1 MNSDFSY
8 KNCFFIQID
17 SNAEDCVYLMYEP
30 LENRCGIISK
40 PQMETIL
47 KQSSLK
53 KNKNDICESNG
64 SIKTLP
70 DNTMSLTEIPE
81 LIFLPNFDCN
91 FRCSYCYAGQ
101 SHSKTRLSLEK
112 MKLAVD
118 HFFEKLSQMVSIAK
132 ISFVGGGEPML
143 AWNNIRLILDY
154 ASCKAANV
162 NKKAAFCFITN
173 GSILTNEILDI
184 LKNYKVF
191 IRVSFEI
198 IPEIQEM
205 QRGNYSI
212 VSRNIKTLCEN
223 HIKVAIRSIITENN
237 VDRMN
242 EMIDICRREYPT
254 IKRLDF
260 EPVASSN
267 LNQDFYDAYISNFFD
282 AMDNAESHNI
292 MLNSILNRIA
302 NDCSTTFCPGDF
314 CITPDGSIT
323 ICHRVASKND
333 VLFEKYIYGE
343 LSETKIM
350 IDDAKY
356 RMLQEQRKRCWNK
369 FCINCFARYNC
380 GGGCSYQRDTLNER
394 QFEAHCNFVRKFLTK
409 YLIRIINK
417 SNGLHQ

>member
-17 SNAEDCVYLMYEP
+17 LNTGDSAYLMYEP
-30 LENRCGIISK
+30 LENRVGVISK
-40 PQMETIL
+40 PQVETIL
-47 KQSSLK
+47 KQSSCSEK
-53 KNKNDICESNG
+53 DKNDICESNG
-64 SIKTLP
+64 SINTLQ
-70 DNTMSLTEIPE
+70 DNSMSLTEIPE

-118 HFFEKLSQMVSIAK
+118 HFFEKLPKRGSIAK

-143 AWNNIRLILDY
+143 AWNDIKHILDY
-154 ASCKAANV
+154 ASCKADDV

-184 LKNYKVF
+184 LKKHNVF

-212 VSRNIKTLCEN
+212 VSRNIKTLCRN
-223 HIKVAIRSIITENN
+223 NIKVAVRSIITENN
-237 VDRMN
+237 VERMN
-242 EMIDICRREYPT
+242 EMIDMCRREYPT
-254 IKRLDF
+254 INRLNF

-267 LNQDFYDAYISNFFD
+267 LNQDFYDAYILNFFD

-314 CITPDGSIT
+314 CITPDGAIT
-323 ICHRVASKND
+323 ICHRVAANND
-333 VLFEKYIYGE
+333 ALFDKYVYGE
-343 LSETKIM
+343 LSETRIM

-356 RMLQEQRKRCWNK
+356 RMLQESRRKYWK
-369 FCINCFARYNC
+369 EFCISCFARYNC
-380 GGGCSYQRDTLNER
+380 GGGCSYLKDTLTER
-394 QFEAHCNFVRKFLTK
+394 QFEAHCNFVRKFLK
-409 YLIRIINK
+409 MHLIRIISK
-417 SNGLHQ
+417 SNSLH